1 MVYWYH
7 KEAIM
12 QKFWLFT
19 FVLAIFGLI
28 LTVLRGRK

>member
-1 MVYWYH
+1 MASLWRN
-7 KEAIM
+7 
-12 QKFWLFT
+12 FWLFT